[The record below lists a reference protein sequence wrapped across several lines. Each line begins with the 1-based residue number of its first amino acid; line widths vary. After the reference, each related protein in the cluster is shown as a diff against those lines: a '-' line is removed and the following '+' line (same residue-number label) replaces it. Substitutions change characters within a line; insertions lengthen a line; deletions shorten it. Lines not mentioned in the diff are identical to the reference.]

1 MNQKLFAIDQI
12 CCGQYSSSR
21 CGGHI
26 HIGADYLTTE
36 HSWDNLK
43 EIIKNTEK
51 ILYIISNKAGEIPR
65 DGIFEYAKPSLGD
78 FEELHNRETLNL
90 ESEEDLKKLSWKIHE
105 DKFYGI
111 NFKNVG
117 ERRNTIEF
125 RYPNGPK
132 DSKTWIENINLFGG
146 IVKASE
152 DLAMI
157 QAKPEEQRTNEE
169 KDLLIEIQ
177 ILKDKNSSDEEKLD
191 ALLEIIMPNEKD
203 RYIYRNRYYENKRL
217 IDLDTEFKEQFL
229 EYFEEDKI
237 SSDEITNAVF
247 GGKDRVTKDEYDKY
261 DAGVYW
267 LDNDDKSLW

>member
-1 MNQKLFAIDQI
+1 M
-12 CCGQYSSSR
+12 
-21 CGGHI
+21 
-26 HIGADYLTTE
+26 
-36 HSWDNLK
+36 DNLK

-51 ILYIISNKAGEIPR
+51 IIYIISNNAGEIPR
-65 DGIFEYAKPSLGD
+65 NGIFEYARPSLGD
-78 FEELHNRETLNL
+78 TEELHDRETINL

-229 EYFEEDKI
+229 EYFEEYKI

-247 GGKDRVTKDEYDKY
+247 GGKDRVTKGEYDKY

-267 LDNDDKSLW
+267 LDGDDKSLW